1 MQNELL
7 KTGSQW
13 SISFSDR
20 MPPHD
25 VYIRL
30 GTNRR
35 KEAEQLYEWWLSELG
50 EGVTLSAPCPVMGIS
65 VARVIGD
72 FVLAPL
78 TPKGHFQKHELEI
91 TKRLGQYFG
100 QMALQEI
107 EPRHCVAYAERRR
120 ADLVGRDPPDEWLV
134 GAHLMIRREL
144 NYLLAAAL
152 HARKWR
158 RIRWSEFPDVQTCV
172 SPSKLKREELLGPI
186 RLDRRRRLPEQSP
199 VAFVRAQLA
208 RRRLLTVK
216 ARSTPSTE
224 DLLDPKI

>member
-1 MQNELL
+1 MQSELL
-7 KTGSQW
+7 KTGYQW
-13 SISFSDR
+13 SISFSDP
-20 MPPHD
+20 MPPYD

-35 KEAEQLYEWWLSELG
+35 KEAEQLYGWWLSELG

-65 VARVIGD
+65 VARVIAD

-91 TKRLGQYFG
+91 AKRIGQYFG

-107 EPRHCVAYAERRR
+107 EPRHCIAYAERRR
-120 ADLVGRDPPDEWLV
+120 ADLVGGDPPDEWLV
-134 GAHLMIRREL
+134 GAHLTIRREI

-158 RIRWSEFPDVQTCV
+158 RIRWIEFPDIQTCI
-172 SPSKLKREELLGPI
+172 SPSKLTREELLGPI

-199 VAFVRAQLA
+199 MAFVRAQLA
-208 RRRLLTVK
+208 RRRLLQVK
-216 ARSTPSTE
+216 GRPRPSPE
-224 DLLDPKI
+224 DLQKPKI